1 MATGT
6 VKWFSA
12 SKHYGFIT
20 PDAGGQDV
28 FVHKSVLV
36 ASNLAALAD
45 GARVSFDVAQDGQRT
60 SASNLALLETQSTD

>member
-6 VKWFSA
+6 VKWFSN

-28 FVHKSVLV
+28 FLHRSVLV
-36 ASNLAALAD
+36 ASHLATLDD
-45 GARVSFDVAQDGQRT
+45 GARVSFDLTQDGQRT
-60 SASNLALLETQSTD
+60 SAANLVLLETQSGG

>member
-12 SKHYGFIT
+12 SKHYGFIA

-28 FVHKSVLV
+28 FLHRSVV
-36 ASNLAALAD
+36 AASNLDALKD
-45 GARVSFDVAQDGQRT
+45 GARVSFDLAEDGQRV
-60 SASNLALLETQSTD
+60 SAANLALLETQSSD

>member
-28 FVHKSVLV
+28 FLHRSVLA
-36 ASNLAALAD
+36 ASDLNALKD
-45 GARVSFDVAQDGQRT
+45 GARVSFDVAQDEGRT
-60 SASNLALLETQSTD
+60 IAANLALLETQASD

>member
-20 PDAGGQDV
+20 PDAGGTDV
-28 FVHKSVLV
+28 FLHKSVLT
-36 ASNLAALAD
+36 ASDLATIKD
-45 GARVSFDVAQDGQRT
+45 GTRVSFDLAQDGQRT
-60 SASNLALLETQSTD
+60 LAANLVLLETQPSD